1 LILHFHLKK
10 ELVVM
15 RSKVIFGFLLIN
27 ALIEEFLN
35 LLYLSSHLEVA
46 VSSILQISKQQL
58 RFKQLNKFYI
68 SK

>member
-1 LILHFHLKK
+1 
-10 ELVVM
+10 M